1 MMTKKS
7 INNIGVFTSGGDAP
21 GMNAALRAV
30 VRTAIYHGKSIF
42 TIRCGYDGMIDG
54 EIEQV
59 DSRAVSNII
68 QTGGTVIKTA
78 RSERFR
84 TEDGRRQ
91 AFSNLRK
98 SGIDGLIA
106 IGGDGTFRGCVDFY
120 KEYELGIIG
129 VPATID
135 NDLYGTDFTI
145 GYDTAVNTA
154 LDAIDKIRD
163 TAQSHSRFFIIEVMG
178 RDAGFIGLETG
189 IAGGVESI
197 LIPEI
202 KTDINKL
209 CSQIKSLFD
218 QGKTSNIVV
227 VAEGDDAGGAY
238 EIGAKIKQKTGI
250 DYRVAILGYIQRGGR
265 PSAKDRLLASKL
277 GYWSVKHLIDGKAN
291 VMVGE
296 INAKIVLTDMED
308 SVGKKKPIDMDAL
321 EMAMVLAS

>member
-1 MMTKKS
+1 M
-7 INNIGVFTSGGDAP
+7 NNIGVFTSGGDAP

-30 VRTAIYHGKSIF
+30 VRTAIYYGKGVF
-42 TIRCGYDGMIDG
+42 TIKCGYDGMIDG
-54 EIEQV
+54 EIAQV
-59 DSRAVSNII
+59 NSRAVSNII

-78 RSERFR
+78 RSDRFR
-84 TEDGRRQ
+84 TDHGRKQ
-91 AFSNLRK
+91 AFENLK
-98 SGIDGLIA
+98 KFGIDGLIA
-106 IGGDGTFRGCVDFY
+106 IGGDGTFRGCMDFY
-120 KEYELGIIG
+120 NQYKLQIIG

-163 TAQSHSRFFIIEVMG
+163 TAQSHKRFFIIEVMG

-189 IAGGVESI
+189 IAGGAENI

-202 KTDINKL
+202 RTDVNKL
-209 CSQIKSLFD
+209 CGQIKSLFD
-218 QGKTSNIVV
+218 RGKTSNIVV
-227 VAEGDDAGGAY
+227 VAEGDDAGGAH

-250 DYRVAILGYIQRGGR
+250 DYRAVILGHIQRGGN

-277 GYWSVKHLIDGKAN
+277 GYWSVKHLIEGKAN

-296 INAKIVLTDMED
+296 INAKIVLTDLGD
-308 SVGKKKPIDMDAL
+308 SVGKKKSIDADAL
-321 EMAMVLAS
+321 EMAMVLASS